1 MRGAASALHCAEH
14 LNVSA
19 GQSLNA
25 GNGSNPWRTRMAP
38 RGAEARGDAAVGV
51 LLHLEGLVLK
61 GLSRPVC
68 SLLGQAKVNVGA
80 AETPQPG
87 P

>member
-1 MRGAASALHCAEH
+1 
-14 LNVSA
+14 
-19 GQSLNA
+19 
-25 GNGSNPWRTRMAP
+25 MAP